1 MADMMLRG
9 LGRPGLLPLLA
20 LASVVAVVSGCVRSV
35 EGEATA
41 AHPSETSLS
50 WGDCDGFT
58 PENVTVP
65 ASTVC
70 SELEVPVDYTKPDGA
85 KARLAI
91 IKYPAKGNKI
101 GSLLMNPGGPGQ
113 SGIEAATAIV
123 KQVPKE
129 IRDRFDFIGFDPRGV
144 GSSTPAIECNSDK
157 DVDRLRAQ
165 NDTDYSPEGVARME
179 QDSKDFVKRC
189 VDKVGLEFLANVGT
203 VNVAKDMDRLRAAL
217 GDEKLTYLGYSYGTR
232 IGTTYAEEFPQ
243 NVRALILD
251 GVIDPNADPTQ
262 ADIDQ
267 IAGFQKAF
275 DNYAADCAKSP
286 SCPLG
291 TDPAQATARYRA
303 MVDPLVDHPAKT
315 KDGRGLSHSDAIIG
329 TIMVMYSPT
338 LWEAFTKAL
347 RQLSEGSGDILQ
359 LLADAYMKR
368 DEDGHYS
375 HAQDAQTAIN
385 CVDEPPEKDRAKA
398 VEKDR
403 RIREVAPFQDYGQ
416 FTGNAPLGVC
426 AFWPVPP
433 TSKPHPI
440 HAAGLPK
447 LLVVSTTY
455 DPATPYQAGVELAKQ
470 LGGGLLTYDG
480 TKHTIVFD
488 GNQCVDKA
496 AEDYLIKVT
505 TPPEGARC

>member
-157 DVDRLRAQ
+157 DVDRL
-165 NDTDYSPEGVARME
+165 
-179 QDSKDFVKRC
+179 
-189 VDKVGLEFLANVGT
+189 
-203 VNVAKDMDRLRAAL
+203 
-217 GDEKLTYLGYSYGTR
+217 
-232 IGTTYAEEFPQ
+232 
-243 NVRALILD
+243 VR
-251 GVIDPNADPTQ
+251 
-262 ADIDQ
+262 
-267 IAGFQKAF
+267 
-275 DNYAADCAKSP
+275 
-286 SCPLG
+286 
-291 TDPAQATARYRA
+291 R
-303 MVDPLVDHPAKT
+303 
-315 KDGRGLSHSDAIIG
+315 
-329 TIMVMYSPT
+329 
-338 LWEAFTKAL
+338 
-347 RQLSEGSGDILQ
+347 
-359 LLADAYMKR
+359 
-368 DEDGHYS
+368 
-375 HAQDAQTAIN
+375 
-385 CVDEPPEKDRAKA
+385 
-398 VEKDR
+398 
-403 RIREVAPFQDYGQ
+403 
-416 FTGNAPLGVC
+416 
-426 AFWPVPP
+426 
-433 TSKPHPI
+433 
-440 HAAGLPK
+440 
-447 LLVVSTTY
+447 
-455 DPATPYQAGVELAKQ
+455 
-470 LGGGLLTYDG
+470 
-480 TKHTIVFD
+480 
-488 GNQCVDKA
+488 
-496 AEDYLIKVT
+496 T
-505 TPPEGARC
+505 TPTTAPRAWPGWSRTPRTS

>member
-1 MADMMLRG
+1 MMFRG
-9 LGRPGLLPLLA
+9 FARSGLLPLLA

-35 EGEATA
+35 EGEAMA
-41 AHPSETSLS
+41 ARLS
-50 WGDCDGFT
+50 QGTLNWGECGEFV
-58 PENVTVP
+58 PENQTVP
-65 ASTVC
+65 ASTQC
-70 SELEVPVDYTKPDGA
+70 SELEVPVDYANPDGA

-113 SGIEAATAIV
+113 SGIEAAIEIV
-123 KQVPKE
+123 KHAPKE
-129 IRDRFDFIGFDPRGV
+129 IRERFDFIGFDPRGV
-144 GSSTPAIECNSDK
+144 GSSTPAIECNTDA
-157 DVDRLRAQ
+157 DVDRMRAQ

-189 VDKVGLEFLANVGT
+189 LDKVGKEFLANVGT
-203 VNVAKDMDRLRAAL
+203 VNVAKDMDRMREAL
-217 GDEKLTYLGYSYGTR
+217 GDDKLTYLGYSYGTR
-232 IGTTYAEEFPQ
+232 IGTTYAEQFPQ

-275 DNYAADCAKSP
+275 DNYAADCTKNP
-286 SCPLG
+286 TCPLG
-291 TDPAQATARYRA
+291 TDPAQTTARYRA
-303 MVDPLVDHPAKT
+303 MVDPLVEHPVKT
-315 KDGRGLSHSDAIIG
+315 RDGRGLSHADAIIG

-338 LWEAFTKAL
+338 LWDTFTKAL
-347 RQLSEGSGDILQ
+347 RELSEGRGDILQ
-359 LLADAYMKR
+359 LLSDAYMKR
-368 DEDGHYS
+368 DDEGHYS

-385 CVDEPPEKDRAKA
+385 CVDEPPQTDRAKA
-398 VEKDR
+398 IEKDR
-403 RIREVAPFQDYGQ
+403 RIREVAPFQDYGT

-426 AFWPVPP
+426 AFWPVPA

-440 HAAGLPK
+440 NVPGLPK

-488 GNQCVDKA
+488 GNQCVDQA
-496 AEDYLIKVT
+496 AQDYLIKVT
-505 TPPEGARC
+505 TPAEGTRC